1 MLMAL
6 CVLTLASR
14 RTRRTSLPLISALT
28 MRYMGQGQG
37 RGKSPGL
44 RTSHENLNLGH

>member
-37 RGKSPGL
+37 KSPGL
-44 RTSHENLNLGH
+44 HTSHANLNLGH